1 MSSTK
6 PVDNPADAFLQP
18 NDGVAISFWI
28 ISIAMIAATVFFF
41 AEAATV
47 KSHWKTSLHVGGLV
61 TLVAGVHYM
70 YMREYWV
77 QVHASPIV
85 YRYVDWS
92 ITVPLQMIEFN
103 LILKAAGKPVGAG
116 MFWRLLLG
124 TVCMLAFGYI
134 GEINGTLVAWPCFV
148 GGLAGWAF
156 ILKEIFVGEAGGSV
170 GACSEAVAT
179 SFNNMRMIVTVGWA
193 IYPAGYFFGYLLGA
207 VDDTILNVIYNIADF
222 VNKIAFVLACWAAA
236 KTESVG
242 KNEPLL
248 P

>member
-1 MSSTK
+1 MGLAQAQHRKTLIKGQLPQQTDSQVGSLLSAAMGAPMSTSK

-18 NDGVAISFWI
+18 HDGMGISFWI
-28 ISIAMIAATVFFF
+28 ISIAMIAATAFFF

-47 KSHWKTSLHVGGLV
+47 NSHWKTSLHVGALV

-77 QVHASPIV
+77 QVHSSPIV

-103 LILKAAGKPVGAG
+103 LILKAAGKPTSSA

-124 TVCMLAFGYI
+124 T
-134 GEINGTLVAWPCFV
+134 
-148 GGLAGWAF
+148 
-156 ILKEIFVGEAGGSV
+156 V

-193 IYPAGYFFGYLLGA
+193 IYPAGYF
-207 VDDTILNVIYNIADF
+207 
-222 VNKIAFVLACWAAA
+222 
-236 KTESVG
+236 
-242 KNEPLL
+242 
-248 P
+248 